1 MRGRLVDAGRGVA
14 LGSPGPVLD
23 PQGPAVEIHL
33 FVSVDLPDNWSRLGA
48 FEGAGYRRVVTPVS
62 TADGAPHA
70 WIYVIAGPSAP
81 DSR

>member
-14 LGSPGPVLD
+14 LGYPGL
-23 PQGPAVEIHL
+23 
-33 FVSVDLPDNWSRLGA
+33 
-48 FEGAGYRRVVTPVS
+48 AGYRRVVTPVR
-62 TADGAPHA
+62 TADGEPHA